1 LGLIFSFLFY
11 FLVFLISFKSPL
23 KSKVTSFER
32 GFVGVGK
39 IQNAFSIHFF
49 LIIVIFVIFDLEVII
64 FIRLI
69 ASSFYRGLLFL
80 IF

>member
-1 LGLIFSFLFY
+1 M
-11 FLVFLISFKSPL
+11 
-23 KSKVTSFER
+23 TSFER

-80 IF
+80 IFWIFALVSLYLEWAFGKLTWLV